1 MRSKNKK
8 DITTLVL
15 SGVWIIGMY
24 KIGKIIADEII
35 TKKINSDEYL
45 AKTMENDKFR
55 IVEKQ

>member
-1 MRSKNKK
+1 MKK
-8 DITTLVL
+8 TDITTLVL

-24 KIGKIIADEII
+24 KIGKIIADEIF